1 MILNIFIYNK
11 NKNIDNKYMS
21 EEPIFINLITLGN
34 STVGKTCY
42 LIRNTKN
49 KFSSALPTVGKI
61 CK

>member
-1 MILNIFIYNK
+1 MKIN
-11 NKNIDNKYMS
+11 
-21 EEPIFINLITLGN
+21 NLITLGN